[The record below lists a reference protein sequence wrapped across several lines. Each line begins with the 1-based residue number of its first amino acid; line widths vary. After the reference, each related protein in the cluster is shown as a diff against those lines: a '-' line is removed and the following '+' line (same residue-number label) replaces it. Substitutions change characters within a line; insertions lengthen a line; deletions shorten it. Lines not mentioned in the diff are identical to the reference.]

1 MITDSKP
8 NTFGYP
14 TQILIR
20 SELGLQYLL
29 NPSNDLR
36 VIYYDYQV
44 LNPKGGQLPSKR
56 YIIFYL
62 KTAPKGFIGI
72 QFVLKAWPSY
82 SIKIEDKIITTYL
95 NTIRIKFSDSE
106 S

>member
-1 MITDSKP
+1 MKKLQLLTTISLQRFSSSTNKYLKIKKMITDSKP

-44 LNPKGGQLPSKR
+44 LNTKAGQL
-56 YIIFYL
+56 YL
-62 KTAPKGFIGI
+62 VKDI
-72 QFVLKAWPSY
+72 
-82 SIKIEDKIITTYL
+82 
-95 NTIRIKFSDSE
+95 
-106 S
+106 